1 MWATLALIVGIAIG
15 WVARGFAS
23 YIIRRADEAEQNGD

>member
-1 MWATLALIVGIAIG
+1 MWTLLVAVAAFVVG